1 MNLTRHSFMK
11 IQSIIVLGGG
21 SAGFTAAIT
30 LKRILPHMHVT
41 ILRSPEIGIIGV
53 GEGTTPFF
61 PSHFHQFLKLPM
73 KEFYERAQP
82 TWKLGIRF
90 LWGQRNY
97 FDYSFDQQFT
107 KRTPGLAKN
116 NGFYHEESP
125 ADWCLGAGLMERS
138 KAFSR
143 NERGTPEITLNT
155 TAYHIENTKLVSY
168 LEWQAAELGVII
180 QNETVEQVDREGEE
194 ITVLHLRSGGSIAAD
209 LYVDA
214 SGFASK
220 LLGQTLNENFH
231 DFSDTLFCDSAI
243 IGPRQRQENEEI
255 QPFTTAETMDH
266 GWCWRIDHE
275 HHINRGYV
283 YASSFVSDE
292 QAEAEFRK
300 KNPLVQQTRLVRFRS
315 GRYARSWVGN
325 VIAVGNAAGFVEPLE
340 ATALMILCGQSRSL
354 AEALVDSDAQPGPML
369 KNMYNRF
376 MGERWDEI
384 RDFLAIH
391 YRFNNR
397 LDTPFWQHCRENT
410 PLHGAEEI
418 YQFYSENGP
427 SMLANAIFISP
438 NDQFGAEGYLAMF
451 LGMQVPYQKK
461 HQPNENEQAILQQ
474 HKQMIAAKASQG
486 ASVSEALQ
494 VVRDPRWRWA

>member
-1 MNLTRHSFMK
+1 MNLSRHSSMK

-30 LKRILPHMHVT
+30 LKRTMPHLHVT
-41 ILRSPEIGIIGV
+41 MLRSPEIGIIGV

-61 PSHFHQFLKLPM
+61 PNHFHQFLKLPM

-90 LWGQRNY
+90 LWGQREF
-97 FDYSFDQQFT
+97 FDYSFEQQFA
-107 KRTPGLAKN
+107 KRTPGLPKN
-116 NGFYHEESP
+116 NGFYHEKSP
-125 ADWCLGAGLMERS
+125 ADWCLGAGLMARN
-138 KAFSR
+138 KAFAS
-143 NERGTPEITLNT
+143 NQRGIPEITLHT
-155 TAYHIENTKLVSY
+155 TAYHIENIKLVDY
-168 LEWQAAELGVII
+168 LEWQAAELGIVVKE
-180 QNETVEQVDREGEE
+180 ETVEQVDREGEE
-194 ITVLHLRSGGSIAAD
+194 ITALHLRSGGTVSAD

-220 LLGQTLNENFH
+220 LLGQTLHEDFH

-243 IGPRQRQENEEI
+243 IGPRKREENEEI
-255 QPFTTAETMDH
+255 QPYTTAETMDH

-275 HHINRGYV
+275 NHINRGYV
-283 YASSFVSDE
+283 YSSKFVSDE
-292 QAEAEFRK
+292 QAEAEFRQ
-300 KNPLVQQTRLVRFRS
+300 KNPAVQQTRLVRFRS
-315 GRYARSWVGN
+315 GRYHRSWVGN
-325 VIAVGNAAGFVEPLE
+325 VVAVGNAAGFVEPLE
-340 ATALMILCGQSRSL
+340 ATALMLLCGQCRSL
-354 AEALVDSDAQPGPML
+354 AEALIDSDGEPGPML
-369 KNMYNRF
+369 KHMFNRF

-418 YQFYSENGP
+418 YQFYRENGP

-474 HKQMIAAKASQG
+474 HKQMIAAKAAQG
-486 ASVSEALQ
+486 ASVQEALQ
-494 VVRDPRWRWA
+494 LIRDPRWRWT